1 MVKQEPYSPT
11 IAIRLLNSGIKKELE
26 AMARKSS
33 AGRKYEAYRRRILHR
48 KPLPRTSP
56 PKTGLSAV
64 VLELKRAGVTDRA
77 VNRAL
82 AGWVPPPKKVKAPKK
97 KKKSNRAAT
106 RYTPMYDVFNT
117 MSKQPI
123 AFKHVY
129 IRPRS
134 TLNSVVRSIPQS
146 KTPIYRLF

>member
-11 IAIRLLNSGIKKELE
+11 IAIRLLNIGIKKERE
-26 AMARKSS
+26 AMARKRKS
-33 AGRKYEAYRRRILHR
+33 AAQKYEAYRRRILKR
-48 KPLPRTSP
+48 KPSPRKSP
-56 PKTGLSAV
+56 PKRGLEAV
-64 VLELKRAGVTDRA
+64 VANLTRSGVMDRA
-77 VNRAL
+77 VNQAL
-82 AGWVPPPKKVKAPKK
+82 AGWVPPKRKVRAPKK
-97 KKKSNRAAT
+97 RKSNRAAT